1 MKINKND
8 LNEPNKMF
16 ICLYLHFQGVF
27 FFLMLHGTITNQQMN
42 LFELIIHKYSVFMS
56 INFSRNSITAS
67 RTFVLIIYSMLSS
80 RLNKHKKTKQHLI
93 PISKNRASVFGGSEQ
108 DQCSLNM
115 INYYL
120 I

>member
-1 MKINKND
+1 
-8 LNEPNKMF
+8 
-16 ICLYLHFQGVF
+16 
-27 FFLMLHGTITNQQMN
+27 
-42 LFELIIHKYSVFMS
+42 MS

-120 I
+120 IWEIPSENDLKLWMKFIGGLAIGDWQ